1 MLDIAI
7 FCSTMYHFILSIY
20 YTQCFISKVKSTGGD
35 VYNNNN
41 VRDMKFV
48 SSSGRVTELND
59 SL

>member
-1 MLDIAI
+1 
-7 FCSTMYHFILSIY
+7 MYHFILSIY

-48 SSSGRVTELND
+48 SSSGKVTELND